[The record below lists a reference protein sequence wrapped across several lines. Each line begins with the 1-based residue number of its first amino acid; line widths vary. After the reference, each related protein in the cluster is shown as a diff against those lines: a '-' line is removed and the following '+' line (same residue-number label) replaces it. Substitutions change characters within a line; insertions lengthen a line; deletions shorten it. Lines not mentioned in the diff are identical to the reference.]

1 MTRDELL
8 KIHETICDK
17 GRSLMRKKNADY
29 AGNGGNEPF
38 ANFTRV
44 EAMGICSTEQGF
56 LVRMTDKMS
65 RLSSFV
71 ESGKLAV
78 ENESFEDT
86 IIDIV
91 NYAVLMYSYLHDKKA
106 QSAQSAPL
114 FIADVKPSDVVH
126 TNGNGCCKNTNS
138 NSEDTTRP
146 LQTYY
151 ISSPWKDTTRN
162 S

>member
-1 MTRDELL
+1 MTREDLL
-8 KIHETICDK
+8 KMHEMICEK

-29 AGNGGNEPF
+29 AGNDGLEPF

-91 NYAVLMYSYLHDKKA
+91 NYSVLMYAYLHDKKT
-106 QSAQSAPL
+106 QSAQSGPL
-114 FIADVKPSDVVH
+114 FIPDVKPSDVVH
-126 TNGNGCCKNTNS
+126 TNGNGCCKTKLRDNGEATFYINTPWQKSKANS
-138 NSEDTTRP
+138 
-146 LQTYY
+146 
-151 ISSPWKDTTRN
+151 
-162 S
+162 

>member
-1 MTRDELL
+1 MTREDLL
-8 KIHETICDK
+8 KMHEMICEK
-17 GRSLMRKKNADY
+17 GRNLMRKKNADY
-29 AGNGGNEPF
+29 AGNDGLEPF

-44 EAMGICSTEQGF
+44 EAMGICTTEQGF

-91 NYAVLMYSYLHDKKA
+91 NYSVLMYAYLHDKKA
-106 QSAQSAPL
+106 STQSAPI
-114 FIADVKPSDVVH
+114 FVADVKPSDIIN
-126 TNGNGCCKNTNS
+126 TKGCCKTKLRDNGEATFYINNPWQKSKANS
-138 NSEDTTRP
+138 
-146 LQTYY
+146 
-151 ISSPWKDTTRN
+151 
-162 S
+162 

>member
-8 KIHETICDK
+8 KMHETICDK
-17 GRSLMRKKNADY
+17 GRNLMRKKNADY
-29 AGNGGNEPF
+29 AGNGGHEPF

-44 EAMGICSTEQGF
+44 ESMGICSTEQGF

-91 NYAVLMYSYLHDKKA
+91 NYAVLMYSYLHDKKQTSPIVNHVPA
-106 QSAQSAPL
+106 VS
-114 FIADVKPSDVVH
+114 
-126 TNGNGCCKNTNS
+126 TNGCCKTNQES
-138 NSEDTTRP
+138 GTPRSVETFR
-146 LQTYY
+146 
-151 ISSPWKDTTRN
+151 ISTPWKDPVRN

>member
-1 MTRDELL
+1 
-8 KIHETICDK
+8 
-17 GRSLMRKKNADY
+17 MRKKNADY
-29 AGNGGNEPF
+29 AGNEGREPF

-44 EAMGICSTEQGF
+44 ESMGICSTEQGF

-91 NYAVLMYSYLHDKKA
+91 NYAVLMYSYLHDKNSQEQNTPK
-106 QSAQSAPL
+106 
-114 FIADVKPSDVVH
+114 FIAGVKPSDIVH
-126 TNGNGCCKNTNS
+126 TNGCCKPTLRDNERANFFINTPWQKSQANS
-138 NSEDTTRP
+138 
-146 LQTYY
+146 
-151 ISSPWKDTTRN
+151 
-162 S
+162 